1 MILTGLGWVGAG
13 LIVLGAGLVFWLR
26 DRRSWVGALRSGLA
40 GLICLALGFICVSVW
55 ASLRSFQAFTTRTLV
70 AEVRCRPVGPQ
81 EFEISLVQHRDGRPQ
96 PPETYRLRGD
106 QWMIS
111 GGVVKWHPWLT
122 ALGLPSYQKPTR
134 LSGRFVRLTDE
145 LAAAP
150 SAVDLNGGED
160 RLWEWFVA
168 MDRYLP
174 FVETSYGSAAFA
186 EADPAAAFSVY
197 ATPFGYLIDRLI

>member
-1 MILTGLGWVGAG
+1 MTKKLRKIFMGMA
-13 LIVLGAGLVFWLR
+13 LV
-26 DRRSWVGALRSGLA
+26 GLA
-40 GLICLALGFICVSVW
+40 VVCVIVW
-55 ASLRSFQAFTTRTLV
+55 GSLRSFQAFTTRTLV

-81 EFEISLVQHRDGRPQ
+81 EFEVTLVQRLAGRPQ

-122 ALGLPSYQKPTR
+122 ALGVPSYHKPTR

-160 RLWEWFVA
+160 RLWRWFVA

-174 FVETSYGSAAFA
+174 FVDASYGSAAFA
-186 EADPAAAFSVY
+186 DADPSATFSVY
-197 ATPFGYLIDRLI
+197 ATPFGYLIDRLP